1 MNHRLWVIGNE
12 QNRVLTFPIA
22 NSLFRLQPQ
31 FINPYIAGNDMKDQI
46 ETLVS
51 LQQIEIESLSVKAHL
66 CSISKR
72 LDTLN
77 GNQKEL
83 KQRITD
89 ETAKIEDLRK
99 LYRSNESDIK
109 QNQVMIKRSQERLNS
124 IKNNREYQAL
134 LKEIEELKRTN
145 AATEELMID
154 FLNQIDDAEKKMVV
168 MQEELQ
174 VVENDVLKEQQVVGA
189 ESETAEKRLKELDQD
204 RLKMSGKIDADILK
218 LFQKVQSQQV
228 RGNAV
233 VPVQDAVCHG
243 CYVNIPP
250 QMYNELQRCD
260 KLRMCPNCQRIIY
273 WKQV

>member
-1 MNHRLWVIGNE
+1 
-12 QNRVLTFPIA
+12 
-22 NSLFRLQPQ
+22 
-31 FINPYIAGNDMKDQI
+31 MKDQI
-46 ETLVS
+46 DILVS
-51 LQQIEIESLSVKAHL
+51 LQEIEIESTSVNAHL

-72 LDTLN
+72 LNVLSSSQN
-77 GNQKEL
+77 EL
-83 KQRITD
+83 EQRITD
-89 ETAKIEDLRK
+89 ETAKIEESK
-99 LYRSNESDIK
+99 KKYSSHESDIK

-145 AATEELMID
+145 FATEELMID
-154 FLNQIDDAEKKMVV
+154 CLNQVDDAEKKMVAIH
-168 MQEELQ
+168 EELQ
-174 VVENDVLKEQQVVGA
+174 LVQNDIVQEQQVVGV
-189 ESETAEKRLKELDQD
+189 ETGTAEKRLKELDRE
-204 RLKMSGKIDADILK
+204 RLKMSGKIDADLLK

-273 WKQV
+273 WKQI

>member
-1 MNHRLWVIGNE
+1 L
-12 QNRVLTFPIA
+12 
-22 NSLFRLQPQ
+22 
-31 FINPYIAGNDMKDQI
+31 INPNIAGKDMKDQI
-46 ETLVS
+46 DILVS
-51 LQQIEIESLSVKAHL
+51 LQEIEIESTSVNARL

-72 LDTLN
+72 LNVLSSSQN
-77 GNQKEL
+77 EL
-83 KQRITD
+83 EQRVTD
-89 ETAKIEDLRK
+89 ETAKIEESK
-99 LYRSNESDIK
+99 KKYRSHESDIK

-145 AATEELMID
+145 SATEELMID
-154 FLNQIDDAEKKMVV
+154 CLNQIDEAEKKMVAI
-168 MQEELQ
+168 QEELQ
-174 VVENDVLKEQQVVGA
+174 LVQNDIVQEQQVVGV
-189 ESETAEKRLKELDQD
+189 ETETAGKRLKELDRE
-204 RLKMSGKIDADILK
+204 RLKMSGKIDADLLT

-273 WKQV
+273 WKQM

>member
-1 MNHRLWVIGNE
+1 
-12 QNRVLTFPIA
+12 
-22 NSLFRLQPQ
+22 
-31 FINPYIAGNDMKDQI
+31 MKEQI
-46 ETLVS
+46 EILVS
-51 LQQIEIESLSVKAHL
+51 LQQIEIESISVKTHL

-72 LDTLN
+72 LDLLHSSQT
-77 GNQKEL
+77 EL
-83 KQRITD
+83 SQRIAA
-89 ETAKIEDLRK
+89 ETAKIEEVRK
-99 LYRSNESDIK
+99 LYRSHESDIK

-145 AATEELMID
+145 SATEELMID
-154 FLNQIDDAEKKMVV
+154 CLNQIDDAEKEAAV

-174 VVENDVLKEQQVVGA
+174 RVKDGILQEQQVVDT
-189 ESETAEKRLKELDQD
+189 ETGKAGKRLQELDQE
-204 RLKMSGKIDADILK
+204 RQKMSCKIDADVLK

-273 WKQV
+273 WKQA

>member
-1 MNHRLWVIGNE
+1 
-12 QNRVLTFPIA
+12 
-22 NSLFRLQPQ
+22 
-31 FINPYIAGNDMKDQI
+31 MKDQI
-46 ETLVS
+46 AILVS
-51 LQQIEIESLSVKAHL
+51 LQQIEIESTSVNAHL

-72 LDTLN
+72 LDLFEN
-77 GNQKEL
+77 SRNEL
-83 KQRITD
+83 KQRIAD
-89 ETAKIEDLRK
+89 ETAKIEESKK
-99 LYRSNESDIK
+99 LYRSHESDIK

-145 AATEELMID
+145 VAIEDLMID
-154 FLNQIDDAEKKMVV
+154 CLNQVDDAEKKTAA
-168 MQEELQ
+168 MQEELELVQ
-174 VVENDVLKEQQVVGA
+174 NDILQEQQIVGA
-189 ESETAEKRLKELDQD
+189 ETGAAGKRLKELDQE
-204 RLKMSGKIDADILK
+204 RQKMSCKIEPDVLK

-273 WKQV
+273 WKQI

>member
-1 MNHRLWVIGNE
+1 
-12 QNRVLTFPIA
+12 
-22 NSLFRLQPQ
+22 
-31 FINPYIAGNDMKDQI
+31 MKDQI
-46 ETLVS
+46 DILVS
-51 LQQIEIESLSVKAHL
+51 LQEIEIESTSVNAHL

-72 LDTLN
+72 LNVLSSSQN
-77 GNQKEL
+77 EL
-83 KQRITD
+83 EQRVTD
-89 ETAKIEDLRK
+89 ETAKIEESK
-99 LYRSNESDIK
+99 KKYRSHESDIK

-145 AATEELMID
+145 SATEELMID
-154 FLNQIDDAEKKMVV
+154 CLNQIDDAEKKMVAI
-168 MQEELQ
+168 QEELRLVQ
-174 VVENDVLKEQQVVGA
+174 NDIVQEQQVVGV
-189 ESETAEKRLKELDQD
+189 ETGTTEKRLKELDLE
-204 RLKMSGKIDADILK
+204 RLKMSGKIDADLLK

-243 CYVNIPP
+243 CFVNIPP

-273 WKQV
+273 WKQI

>member
-1 MNHRLWVIGNE
+1 
-12 QNRVLTFPIA
+12 
-22 NSLFRLQPQ
+22 
-31 FINPYIAGNDMKDQI
+31 MKDQI
-46 ETLVS
+46 DILVS
-51 LQQIEIESLSVKAHL
+51 LQEIEIESTSVNAHL

-72 LDTLN
+72 LNVLSN
-77 GNQKEL
+77 SQNEL
-83 KQRITD
+83 EQRITD
-89 ETAKIEDLRK
+89 ETAKIEESK
-99 LYRSNESDIK
+99 KKYRSHESDIK

-145 AATEELMID
+145 SATEELMID
-154 FLNQIDDAEKKMVV
+154 CLNQIDDAEKKMVAI
-168 MQEELQ
+168 QEELQ
-174 VVENDVLKEQQVVGA
+174 LVQNDIVQEQQVVGV
-189 ESETAEKRLKELDQD
+189 ETGAAEKRLKELDRE
-204 RLKMSGKIDADILK
+204 RLKMSGKIDADLLK

-243 CYVNIPP
+243 CFVNIPP

-273 WKQV
+273 WKHI

>member
-1 MNHRLWVIGNE
+1 
-12 QNRVLTFPIA
+12 
-22 NSLFRLQPQ
+22 
-31 FINPYIAGNDMKDQI
+31 MKDQI
-46 ETLVS
+46 AILVS
-51 LQQIEIESLSVKAHL
+51 LQQIEIESSSVKAHL

-72 LDTLN
+72 LDLLSN
-77 GNQKEL
+77 NQIEL

-89 ETAKIEDLRK
+89 ESAKIEEWK
-99 LYRSNESDIK
+99 IQYRSHESDIK

-145 AATEELMID
+145 AATEDLMID
-154 FLNQIDDAEKKMVV
+154 CLNQIDDAEKTTAAIH
-168 MQEELQ
+168 EDLQ
-174 VVENDVLKEQQVVGA
+174 LVQNDILQEQQVVGVA
-189 ESETAEKRLKELDQD
+189 TENAEKRLKELDHE
-204 RLKMSGKIDADILK
+204 RLKMSGKIEVDVLK

-273 WKQV
+273 WKQI

>member
-1 MNHRLWVIGNE
+1 
-12 QNRVLTFPIA
+12 
-22 NSLFRLQPQ
+22 
-31 FINPYIAGNDMKDQI
+31 MKDQI
-46 ETLVS
+46 DILVS
-51 LQQIEIESLSVKAHL
+51 LQQIEIESSSVKIHL
-66 CSISKR
+66 CSMSKR
-72 LDTLN
+72 LDLLN
-77 GNQKEL
+77 NSQNEL
-83 KQRITD
+83 TQRMTN
-89 ETAKIEDLRK
+89 ETEKIEESRK
-99 LYRSNESDIK
+99 VYRSHESDIK

-145 AATEELMID
+145 AATEDLMID
-154 FLNQIDDAEKKMVV
+154 CLNQIDEAEKNVAQ
-168 MQEELQ
+168 MQESLQ
-174 VVENDVLKEQQVVGA
+174 LVKNDIAQEQQVVGEA
-189 ESETAEKRLKELDQD
+189 TENAEKRLKELDQE
-204 RLKMSGKIDADILK
+204 RLKMSGKIEADVLK

-273 WKQV
+273 WKQI

>member
-1 MNHRLWVIGNE
+1 
-12 QNRVLTFPIA
+12 
-22 NSLFRLQPQ
+22 
-31 FINPYIAGNDMKDQI
+31 MKDQI
-46 ETLVS
+46 AILVS
-51 LQQIEIESLSVKAHL
+51 LQQIEIESSSVKTHL

-72 LDTLN
+72 LDLLN
-77 GNQKEL
+77 NSQNEL

-89 ETAKIEDLRK
+89 ESAKIEEWK
-99 LYRSNESDIK
+99 KQYRSHESDIK
-109 QNQVMIKRSQERLNS
+109 QNQVMIKRSQDRLNS

-145 AATEELMID
+145 AAIEDQMID
-154 FLNQIDDAEKKMVV
+154 CLNQVDDSEKKTAATH
-168 MQEELQ
+168 EELQ
-174 VVENDVLKEQQVVGA
+174 LLENDLLQEQQLVGVATENAGKRLNELDLERQEISSKIEADVLK
-189 ESETAEKRLKELDQD
+189 
-204 RLKMSGKIDADILK
+204 
-218 LFQKVQSQQV
+218 LFRKVQSQQV

-273 WKQV
+273 WKQI

>member
-1 MNHRLWVIGNE
+1 
-12 QNRVLTFPIA
+12 
-22 NSLFRLQPQ
+22 
-31 FINPYIAGNDMKDQI
+31 MKDQI
-46 ETLVS
+46 DILVS
-51 LQQIEIESLSVKAHL
+51 LQEIEIESSSVNSHL

-72 LDTLN
+72 VDLLN
-77 GNQKEL
+77 YSQNEL

-89 ETAKIEDLRK
+89 ETVKMEEMRK
-99 LYRSNESDIK
+99 QYRSHESDIK

-145 AATEELMID
+145 VATEELMID
-154 FLNQIDDAEKKMVV
+154 FLNQIDDAEKRTVL

-174 VVENDVLKEQQVVGA
+174 LLQNDILLEEQVVG
-189 ESETAEKRLKELDQD
+189 SETVTAGKRLKELEQE
-204 RLKMSGKIDADILK
+204 RQKLSGKIEADVLK

-260 KLRMCPNCQRIIY
+260 QLRMCPNCQRIIY
-273 WKQV
+273 WKQN

>member
-1 MNHRLWVIGNE
+1 
-12 QNRVLTFPIA
+12 
-22 NSLFRLQPQ
+22 
-31 FINPYIAGNDMKDQI
+31 MKDQI
-46 ETLVS
+46 DILVS
-51 LQQIEIESLSVKAHL
+51 LQQIEIESSSVKIHL
-66 CSISKR
+66 CSMSKR
-72 LDTLN
+72 LDLLN
-77 GNQKEL
+77 NSQNDL
-83 KQRITD
+83 TQRITN
-89 ETAKIEDLRK
+89 ETEKIEESRK
-99 LYRSNESDIK
+99 VYRSHESDIK

-154 FLNQIDDAEKKMVV
+154 CLNQIDEAEKNVAQ
-168 MQEELQ
+168 MQESLQ
-174 VVENDVLKEQQVVGA
+174 LVKNDIAQERQVVGEA
-189 ESETAEKRLKELDQD
+189 TENAEKRLKELDQE
-204 RLKMSGKIDADILK
+204 RLKMSGKIEADVLK

-273 WKQV
+273 WKQI

>member
-1 MNHRLWVIGNE
+1 MSKKLDLLSFSLNE
-12 QNRVLTFPIA
+12 
-22 NSLFRLQPQ
+22 
-31 FINPYIAGNDMKDQI
+31 
-46 ETLVS
+46 
-51 LQQIEIESLSVKAHL
+51 
-66 CSISKR
+66 
-72 LDTLN
+72 LN
-77 GNQKEL
+77 
-83 KQRITD
+83 QRIAD
-89 ETAKIEDLRK
+89 ETAKIDELK
-99 LYRSNESDIK
+99 KQYRSNESDIK
-109 QNQVMIKRSQERLNS
+109 QNQVMIKRSQDRLNS

-145 AATEELMID
+145 STTEELMID
-154 FLNQIDDAEKKMVV
+154 CLNQIDESEKKAAA

-174 VVENDVLKEQQVVGA
+174 LVQNDIRQEQQVVDI
-189 ESETAEKRLKELDQD
+189 ETDTAGKRLQALDQE
-204 RLKMSGKIDADILK
+204 RQKMSCKIEAEVLK

-260 KLRMCPNCQRIIY
+260 ELRMCPNCQRIIY

>member
-1 MNHRLWVIGNE
+1 
-12 QNRVLTFPIA
+12 
-22 NSLFRLQPQ
+22 
-31 FINPYIAGNDMKDQI
+31 MKDQI
-46 ETLVS
+46 DILVS
-51 LQQIEIESLSVKAHL
+51 LQQIEMESLSVKAHL

-72 LDTLN
+72 MDLLN
-77 GNQKEL
+77 ISQSEL
-83 KQRITD
+83 KLRVTD
-89 ETAKIEDLRK
+89 ETEKMEEMRK
-99 LYRSNESDIK
+99 QYRSHESDIK

-154 FLNQIDDAEKKMVV
+154 ILNQIDDAEKRTVL

-174 VVENDVLKEQQVVGA
+174 LLQNDILQEHQVVGA
-189 ESETAEKRLKELDQD
+189 ETETAGKRLRELDQE
-204 RLKMSGKIDADILK
+204 RRKLSGKIEADVLK

-228 RGNAV
+228 RGNAI

-260 KLRMCPNCQRIIY
+260 QLRMCPNCQRIIY
-273 WKQV
+273 WKQN

>member
-1 MNHRLWVIGNE
+1 
-12 QNRVLTFPIA
+12 
-22 NSLFRLQPQ
+22 
-31 FINPYIAGNDMKDQI
+31 MKDQI
-46 ETLVS
+46 DILVS
-51 LQQIEIESLSVKAHL
+51 LQQIEIESSSVKIHL
-66 CSISKR
+66 CSMSKR
-72 LDTLN
+72 LDLLN
-77 GNQKEL
+77 NSQNDL
-83 KQRITD
+83 TQRMTN
-89 ETAKIEDLRK
+89 ETEKIEESRK
-99 LYRSNESDIK
+99 VYRSHESDIK

-145 AATEELMID
+145 AATEDLMID
-154 FLNQIDDAEKKMVV
+154 CLNQIDEAEKNVAQ
-168 MQEELQ
+168 MQESLQ
-174 VVENDVLKEQQVVGA
+174 LVKNDIAQEQQVVGEA
-189 ESETAEKRLKELDQD
+189 TENAEKRLKELDQE
-204 RLKMSGKIDADILK
+204 RLKMSGKIEADVLK

-273 WKQV
+273 WKQI

>member
-1 MNHRLWVIGNE
+1 
-12 QNRVLTFPIA
+12 
-22 NSLFRLQPQ
+22 
-31 FINPYIAGNDMKDQI
+31 MKDQI

-77 GNQKEL
+77 GNQNEL

-174 VVENDVLKEQQVVGA
+174 VVENDILQEQQVVGA

>member
-1 MNHRLWVIGNE
+1 MGQI
-12 QNRVLTFPIA
+12 
-22 NSLFRLQPQ
+22 
-31 FINPYIAGNDMKDQI
+31 INPNIAGKDMKDQI
-46 ETLVS
+46 DILVS
-51 LQQIEIESLSVKAHL
+51 LQQIEIESLSVNAHL

-72 LDTLN
+72 LDLLSDSQD
-77 GNQKEL
+77 GL
-83 KQRITD
+83 KQRIMD
-89 ETAKIEDLRK
+89 EAAKIEELRK
-99 LYRSNESDIK
+99 LYRSHESDIK
-109 QNQVMIKRSQERLNS
+109 QNQVMIKRSQDRLNS

-145 AATEELMID
+145 TATEELMID
-154 FLNQIDDAEKKMVV
+154 FLNQIDDAEKRTVA

-174 VVENDVLKEQQVVGA
+174 LLQNDILQEQQVVSV
-189 ESETAEKRLKELDQD
+189 ETETAGKRLKELDRE
-204 RLKMSGKIDADILK
+204 RLKMSGKIDTDILK

-273 WKQV
+273 WKQS

>member
-1 MNHRLWVIGNE
+1 
-12 QNRVLTFPIA
+12 
-22 NSLFRLQPQ
+22 
-31 FINPYIAGNDMKDQI
+31 MKDQI
-46 ETLVS
+46 DILVS

-66 CSISKR
+66 CSISQR
-72 LDTLN
+72 LDILN
-77 GNQKEL
+77 SSQNEL

-89 ETAKIEDLRK
+89 ETAKIEELRK
-99 LYRSNESDIK
+99 LYRSHESDIK

-154 FLNQIDDAEKKMVV
+154 FLNQIDDAEKQTVV
-168 MQEELQ
+168 MQEEILLVQNDILQ
-174 VVENDVLKEQQVVGA
+174 EQQVVGV
-189 ESETAEKRLKELDQD
+189 ETETAGKRLKEMDQE
-204 RLKMSGKIDADILK
+204 RLKLSAKIDADILK

-273 WKQV
+273 WKQS

>member
-1 MNHRLWVIGNE
+1 
-12 QNRVLTFPIA
+12 
-22 NSLFRLQPQ
+22 
-31 FINPYIAGNDMKDQI
+31 MKDQI
-46 ETLVS
+46 AILVS
-51 LQQIEIESLSVKAHL
+51 LQQIEIESSSVNAHL
-66 CSISKR
+66 CSISKQ
-72 LDTLN
+72 LDLLEN
-77 GNQKEL
+77 SRNEL
-83 KQRITD
+83 DQRITD
-89 ETAKIEDLRK
+89 EAAKIEESRK
-99 LYRSNESDIK
+99 LYRSHESDIK

-145 AATEELMID
+145 AATEDLMID
-154 FLNQIDDAEKKMVV
+154 CLNQIDDAEKRTAA
-168 MQEELQ
+168 MQEALQ
-174 VVENDVLKEQQVVGA
+174 LVQNDILREQQVVGA
-189 ESETAEKRLKELDQD
+189 ETEIAGKRLKELDRE
-204 RLKMSGKIDADILK
+204 RLKMSCKIDADVLK

-273 WKQV
+273 WKQN

>member
-1 MNHRLWVIGNE
+1 
-12 QNRVLTFPIA
+12 
-22 NSLFRLQPQ
+22 
-31 FINPYIAGNDMKDQI
+31 MKDQI
-46 ETLVS
+46 DILVS
-51 LQQIEIESLSVKAHL
+51 LQEIEIESTSVNTHL

-72 LDTLN
+72 LNVLSN
-77 GNQKEL
+77 SHNEL
-83 KQRITD
+83 EQRTTD
-89 ETAKIEDLRK
+89 ETAKIEESKRK
-99 LYRSNESDIK
+99 YRSHESDIK

-145 AATEELMID
+145 SATEELMID
-154 FLNQIDDAEKKMVV
+154 CLNQIDDAEKKMAAI
-168 MQEELQ
+168 QEELQ
-174 VVENDVLKEQQVVGA
+174 LVQNDIVQEQQVVGV
-189 ESETAEKRLKELDQD
+189 ETETAGKRLKELDRE
-204 RLKMSGKIDADILK
+204 RLKMSGKIDADLLK

-243 CYVNIPP
+243 CFVNIPP

-273 WKQV
+273 WKHI

>member
-1 MNHRLWVIGNE
+1 
-12 QNRVLTFPIA
+12 
-22 NSLFRLQPQ
+22 
-31 FINPYIAGNDMKDQI
+31 MKDQI
-46 ETLVS
+46 NILVS

-72 LDTLN
+72 LDLLGSNRTELN
-77 GNQKEL
+77 L
-83 KQRITD
+83 RIAEETD
-89 ETAKIEDLRK
+89 KIEESRK
-99 LYRSNESDIK
+99 QYRSHESDIK
-109 QNQVMIKRSQERLNS
+109 QNQIMIKRSQERLNS

-145 AATEELMID
+145 SATEELMID
-154 FLNQIDDAEKKMVV
+154 CLNQIDDAEKKTAA

-174 VVENDVLKEQQVVGA
+174 QVEEGILQEQQIVDA
-189 ESETAEKRLKELDQD
+189 ETESAGKRLQELDKE
-204 RLKMSGKIDADILK
+204 RLKMSAKIDTDVLK

-273 WKQV
+273 WKQI